1 MHVHHFID
9 KSWIVQKGFQPKDL
23 PVKVFYS
30 LIAWAIGE
38 QSEIDHDLAG
48 AKVVLDR
55 LGTYATHPEAWELN
69 NLAKEALK
77 PWVLLVHKL
86 EKIEQLEQTSDQGE
100 GRKQGK
106 RKDRDEEVS
115 CMCADLGELLLTH

>member
-9 KSWIVQKGFQPKDL
+9 KSWIVQKAFQPKDL

-38 QSEIDHDLAG
+38 ESEIDHDLAG

-86 EKIEQLEQTSDQGE
+86 EQIEQLEQTSDQGE
-100 GRKQGK
+100 GQNQGK
-106 RKDRDEEVS
+106 RRDRDGEVS
-115 CMCADLGELLLTH
+115 SLQAEL